1 MHPTYWYESIR
12 SVRDWPRRGCAL
24 ARATCVA
31 CILFTSVAGPAAA
44 QGRNGN
50 MLPRIAVL
58 SLTSLSPNFGGFTDR
73 LRQLGYV
80 EGRNIVIEHY
90 YAEGSTEKLDQL
102 AAEVVR
108 SHVDVIFAISPPGA
122 TAARKATDSI
132 PIVFMSISNPVGMG
146 LIESMG
152 RPGGNITGVAN
163 MPTDLNIKR
172 LEMLKDVMPGL
183 RRVAIITRSGN
194 PNHQVNVAGQVA
206 AARKFGMQP
215 YVYSIA
221 GPADF
226 DSAFAGMAR
235 DGVQAAC
242 AVQDVL
248 FFAARKQYME
258 TALRYRIPVIADG
271 HEYAEAGAVISY
283 GVRYRALHDRAA
295 VYVDKILKGAKPGVL
310 PIEQPTEI
318 ELVVNLRIAREL
330 NVRVPLALIMR
341 ANRTIE

>member
-1 MHPTYWYESIR
+1 MLF
-12 SVRDWPRRGCAL
+12 A
-24 ARATCVA
+24 AVA
-31 CILFTSVAGPAAA
+31 APAAA

-50 MLPRIAVL
+50 ALPRVALL
-58 SLTSLSPNFGGFTDR
+58 SFTSLSPNIAGFTDR

-80 EGRNIVIEHY
+80 EGRNILIEHY
-90 YAEGSTEKLDQL
+90 YAQGSMEKLDQM
-102 AAEVVR
+102 AAEAVR
-108 SHVDVIFAISPPGA
+108 SRVDVILAISPPGA

-132 PIVFMSISNPVGMG
+132 PIVFLSISNPVGMG
-146 LIESMG
+146 LIESMA

-194 PNHQVNVAGQVA
+194 PNHQVNIAAEVA
-206 AARKFGMQP
+206 AAQKFGLQP

-221 GPADF
+221 GPAEF
-226 DSAFAGMAR
+226 DSAFAAMVR

-248 FFAARKQYME
+248 FFAARRQYME

-283 GVRYRALHDRAA
+283 GARYRSLYERAA
-295 VYVDKILKGAKPGVL
+295 DYVDKILRGARPAVL

-318 ELVVNLRIAREL
+318 ELAVNLRSAREL
-330 NVRVPLALIMR
+330 NIRIPLSLIMR